1 MSLDENSSDPH
12 SKSTP
17 PIRQPPVTEYIL
29 PNPSLVL
36 LSLLILHLYRQDKV
50 GEYLKASILQA
61 VMLFFMTKDEN
72 AEKEGMC
79 ATDGVRN

>member
-36 LSLLILHLYRQDKV
+36 LPDLY
-50 GEYLKASILQA
+50 
-61 VMLFFMTKDEN
+61 LFFICIGKT
-72 AEKEGMC
+72 
-79 ATDGVRN
+79 R